1 MSQTSRISEAD
12 LIINPDGSV
21 YHLNIHPDQLCDKII
36 AVGDPDRVDEVS
48 KYFDKID
55 YKIAK
60 REFVT
65 HVGSLSGEKIM
76 VISSGIGTDNIDIMI
91 TELDALA
98 NIDFEKREV
107 KQAHRTLNIIRIG
120 TSGSMQADIPEGAA
134 LISNYGLGLD
144 TLMSF
149 YDLKQ
154 DQFEKEICE
163 EVKEKTGLNFLPYC
177 VQGSTLLRKQ
187 IGEGMILGNTVTC
200 PGFYGPQGRKVR
212 LQPKNIQLLDQL
224 ASFQKNDFRLTN
236 FEMETAGYYGMGK
249 LLGHEILSVNAIV
262 ANRITQKFAENS
274 HEIVDDLIQK
284 VLNRF

>member
-1 MSQTSRISEAD
+1 MTQTSRISEAD

-21 YHLNIHPDQLCDKII
+21 YHLNIHPDQLCNRII
-36 AVGDPDRVDEVS
+36 AVGDPDRVEEVS

-65 HVGSLSGEKIM
+65 HIGSLSGEKIM
-76 VISSGIGTDNIDIMI
+76 AISSGIGTDNIDIML

-107 KQAHRTLNIIRIG
+107 KQTHRTLNIIRIG

-149 YDLKQ
+149 YDLEQ
-154 DQFEKEICE
+154 DQFEKEVCE
-163 EVKEKTGLNFLPYC
+163 EVKRSTGLNFLPYC
-177 VQGSTLLRKQ
+177 VQGSIKLQKR

-224 ASFQKNDFRLTN
+224 ASFQKDDFRLTN

-262 ANRITQKFAENS
+262 ANRITQKFADNS
-274 HEIVDDLIQK
+274 HEIVDELIQK
-284 VLNRF
+284 VLGRF